1 MTKTNKAMGFV
12 TIEDIQGN
20 IELVLFPRTWE
31 KNREQLSIGQII
43 IVEGK
48 ADTSSTPPKVLVD
61 SIRTE
66 IKVTEALDDA
76 LTATSTRPSPR
87 NGSRFESLPRPAT
100 QLLNAHLLF
109 LKLQRSRLLMRR
121 KPLSNKSGSN
131 RGIFPPPPDNFP
143 DGWDEEWQPTLE
155 HAEIAARDNQ
165 RLKK

>member
-61 SIRTE
+61 
-66 IKVTEALDDA
+66 LD
-76 LTATSTRPSPR
+76 L
-87 NGSRFESLPRPAT
+87 
-100 QLLNAHLLF
+100 QL
-109 LKLQRSRLLMRR
+109 K
-121 KPLSNKSGSN
+121 
-131 RGIFPPPPDNFP
+131 
-143 DGWDEEWQPTLE
+143 
-155 HAEIAARDNQ
+155 
-165 RLKK
+165 